1 MLARTLLPIPASDAT
16 EPAQLRTGP
25 RGRVPGL
32 KGNSRQFHGAGP
44 TSLPSQVI
52 AVAVRESF
60 SHPLV
65 IQSLAAHAARGER
78 LGVLIGH
85 NRFEVYAL
93 SRLALEHGLD
103 PRPLLARIELSR
115 AFTCHQL
122 HRRILT
128 LGVPYTQRWSAL
140 FVLGLLDTFYDEDV
154 KHHEASR
161 LLHESLRMLKQ
172 IAASGLPVLIT
183 ISAPQEPGREH
194 FLQIVASE
202 VDLYWEPAEE
212 VSRLSAPQQLTLGFG

>member
-1 MLARTLLPIPASDAT
+1 MPAQSLLPVPSSVEI
-16 EPAQLRTGP
+16 EPAQLP
-25 RGRVPGL
+25 L
-32 KGNSRQFHGAGP
+32 S
-44 TSLPSQVI
+44 SQVV
-52 AVAVRESF
+52 AVAARDSF

-65 IQSLAAHAARGER
+65 IRSLAAHAARGER

-85 NRFEVYAL
+85 NRFDVHVL

-122 HRRILT
+122 HRRIVT
-128 LGVPYTQRWSAL
+128 LDVAHMQRWSAL
-140 FVLGLLDTFYDEDV
+140 YVLGLLDTFYDEDV

-161 LLHESLRMLKQ
+161 LLHESLQKLKE
-172 IAASGLPVLIT
+172 IAATGLPVLIT

-194 FLQIVASE
+194 FLGVVARQ
-202 VDLYWEPAEE
+202 VDLYWEPAEK
-212 VSRLSAPQQLTLGFG
+212 VPRLPAPHQLALEFG

>member
-1 MLARTLLPIPASDAT
+1 MSPQTFLP
-16 EPAQLRTGP
+16 
-25 RGRVPGL
+25 VPSYA
-32 KGNSRQFHGAGP
+32 KIE
-44 TSLPSQVI
+44 PSQLPLSSQVV

-85 NRFEVYAL
+85 NRFDVYAL
-93 SRLALEHGLD
+93 ARLAVEHSLD
-103 PRPLLARIELSR
+103 PRPILARIELSR

-128 LGVPYTQRWSAL
+128 LGVPHTNRWSAL
-140 FVLGLLDTFYDEDV
+140 YVLGLLDTFYDEDV
-154 KHHEASR
+154 KHHEARR
-161 LLHESLRMLKQ
+161 LLNESLQKLKE

-183 ISAPQEPGREH
+183 VSAPKEPGREH
-194 FLQIVASE
+194 FLEAVARQA
-202 VDLYWEPAEE
+202 DLYWEPSED
-212 VSRLSAPQQLTLGFG
+212 VPRLPAPWQLALEFR

>member
-1 MLARTLLPIPASDAT
+1 MPAQTLSPVLSSLEI
-16 EPAQLRTGP
+16 EPAQLRLT
-25 RGRVPGL
+25 
-32 KGNSRQFHGAGP
+32 
-44 TSLPSQVI
+44 SQVV
-52 AVAVRESF
+52 AVAARDSF

-65 IQSLAAHAARGER
+65 IRSLAAHAARGER

-85 NRFEVYAL
+85 NRFDVYAL
-93 SRLALEHGLD
+93 SRLALEHSLD

-128 LGVPYTQRWSAL
+128 LGVPHMQRWSAL
-140 FVLGLLDTFYDEDV
+140 YVLGLLDTFYDEDV

-161 LLHESLRMLKQ
+161 LLNESLRKLKE

-183 ISAPQEPGREH
+183 VSAAQEPGREH
-194 FLQIVASE
+194 FLEVVASQA
-202 VDLYWEPAEE
+202 DMYWEPSED
-212 VSRLSAPQQLTLGFG
+212 VPRLPAPHQLALAFG